1 MPATRGG
8 GIKARDKNLARDPD
22 HYKKMGRL
30 GGKASGKGGFASTVI
45 GKDGLTGAERARSAG
60 STGGSISRRGEAKN
74 GLQA

>member
-30 GGKASGKGGFASTVI
+30 GGKASGNGGFASTAI
-45 GKDGLTGAERARSAG
+45 GRDGLTGPKRAQKVG
-60 STGGSISRRGEAKN
+60 QIGGRISRRGKAS
-74 GLQA
+74 